1 MDGNRMDE
9 LIETVSKAAAGD
21 YSIRLGLLVE
31 DDRLDRLIK
40 GVNMLIADL
49 QKMEE
54 KQEQFERKLK
64 ETADD
69 FFWQSEELKS
79 RNEEFKAYSDL
90 LRKQKQE
97 MERLAREAE
106 EASVAKSE
114 FLANMS
120 HEIRTPMN
128 GVIGFAEMLMDTE
141 LTAEQK
147 EYVKTINR
155 SGESLLVIINDILDF
170 SRMEAGDI
178 TFEEIEFDAEQLVYD
193 VCDLI
198 RPKLDKKPVEIIYN
212 ITTDIP
218 VLLKGDPHRLRQVL
232 LNLIGNAVKF
242 TKEGKI
248 KVSLSIDKKEDNA
261 LLAHFKIRDTGVG
274 IPEDKIES
282 VFEFF
287 SQADSS
293 TTRKFGGTGLGL
305 TISRKISRKFGGDC
319 WVESELGKGSIF
331 HITGWFGVGDET
343 TIFDQVIKESELADK
358 KILIVDDSQLNRE
371 LLEKVLSLYG
381 IKTTSSSSGKEA
393 LQILEGKVD
402 FDLIILDISMPE
414 VDGYQLYQEMKSR
427 YKLNK
432 IRFLAYSSVGGDSFK
447 QCKELGFDGYLPKP
461 AGRKKIINMIRK
473 IFGLVDNDG
482 KRILT
487 QYKTAGEEIADFSAM
502 ILLAEDNPVNQMV
515 AKKMLEKMGH
525 QVDVAKNG
533 WICLDMFKKSLSVTG
548 DKGTKPLYDIIFMDM
563 QMPEMG
569 GVEATKEIRKFEE
582 SFVTNGKSE
591 AIHIPIIAMTANVLD
606 EHRDLCF
613 SAGMN
618 DFIAKPTKKDEL
630 QRLVLKWMDK
640 S

>member
-1 MDGNRMDE
+1 M
-9 LIETVSKAAAGD
+9 
-21 YSIRLGLLVE
+21 
-31 DDRLDRLIK
+31 
-40 GVNMLIADL
+40 
-49 QKMEE
+49 
-54 KQEQFERKLK
+54 
-64 ETADD
+64 
-69 FFWQSEELKS
+69 
-79 RNEEFKAYSDL
+79 
-90 LRKQKQE
+90 
-97 MERLAREAE
+97 
-106 EASVAKSE
+106 
-114 FLANMS
+114 
-120 HEIRTPMN
+120 
-128 GVIGFAEMLMDTE
+128 
-141 LTAEQK
+141 
-147 EYVKTINR
+147 
-155 SGESLLVIINDILDF
+155 
-170 SRMEAGDI
+170 
-178 TFEEIEFDAEQLVYD
+178 
-193 VCDLI
+193 
-198 RPKLDKKPVEIIYN
+198 
-212 ITTDIP
+212 
-218 VLLKGDPHRLRQVL
+218 

-487 QYKTAGEEIADFSAM
+487 QYKTAGEEIAGFSAM